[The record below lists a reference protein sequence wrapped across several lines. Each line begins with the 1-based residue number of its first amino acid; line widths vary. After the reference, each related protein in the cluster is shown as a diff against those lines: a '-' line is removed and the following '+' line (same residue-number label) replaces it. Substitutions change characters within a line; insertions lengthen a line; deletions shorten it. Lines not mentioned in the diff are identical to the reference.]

1 MTIVVG
7 GSSSCVNVFFQW
19 MTKLQRSMSAIRNLI
34 TLASNAVLSPS
45 DFGMVVLDDA
55 MQGGASGSARGGLPA
70 PTAAVSSGSQR
81 LPVQAQSREQ
91 PTRESRAVPE
101 SVAVEQNRDV
111 VTVAGV
117 QVTKDFCNYSFACC
131 M

>member
-1 MTIVVG
+1 M
-7 GSSSCVNVFFQW
+7 
-19 MTKLQRSMSAIRNLI
+19 
-34 TLASNAVLSPS
+34 LSPS

-101 SVAVEQNRDV
+101 SVAVQQNRDV

-117 QVTKDFCNYSFACC
+117 QVTKDSAITVLRAACSFLQVSQSGRAIVQRQGGRHSMVQAIFLASLEVCVQG
-131 M
+131 